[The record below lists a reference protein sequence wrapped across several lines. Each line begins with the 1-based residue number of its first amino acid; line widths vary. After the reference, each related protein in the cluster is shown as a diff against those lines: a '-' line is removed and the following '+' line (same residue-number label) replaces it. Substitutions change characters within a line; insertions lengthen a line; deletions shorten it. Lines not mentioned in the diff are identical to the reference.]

1 MAAAPDEGLN
11 RPGHRSKPK
20 NTELQAVKSKAKSN
34 RVHDSIYVMLQQNPD
49 PESGIQQAVTL
60 LTKSNEDLFRITKK
74 IDEKQNEERVAYNKL
89 YSLEYEE
96 RGFRSKSSIVGKR
109 MAALKRELDK
119 LTFANNAYKDRS
131 ISTQD
136 KLNLHNLHFHMHHG
150 TYNMAKEK
158 KLLEEVNACKKKS
171 NDDFENILFLL
182 EQIRRLKMDIGRNYF
197 IPRPAI
203 MVDEKQVLQEINEL
217 KWKRDKAFADA
228 PVKGKIWNSL
238 PPKNVIKKQIKEM
251 ELVLD
256 DEYRKKHME
265 LKGEIQ
271 AVNRQINGVKR
282 QINGVNK
289 NIASLNRQLLEVRRK
304 KGTAYK
310 EVLRLIKIQNQHE
323 PIELGG

>member
-20 NTELQAVKSKAKSN
+20 SKELQAVKSKAKSN

-60 LTKSNEDLFRITKK
+60 LAKSNEDLFRITKT

-119 LTFANNAYKDRS
+119 LTNPNNAYKDRS

-171 NDDFENILFLL
+171 NNDVDSENIQFLL

-217 KWKRDKAFADA
+217 KWERHKAFANA
-228 PVKGKIWNSL
+228 PVKVKIWKSL
-238 PPKNVIKKQIKEM
+238 PPKNVIKQQIKEM

-256 DEYRKKHME
+256 DEYRKEHVE

-271 AVNRQINGVKR
+271 AVKR
-282 QINGVNK
+282 QINDLKK
-289 NIASLNRQLLEVRRK
+289 NIASLNRQLLDVRRK
-304 KGTAYK
+304 KGTSVVNEFFVIA
-310 EVLRLIKIQNQHE
+310 
-323 PIELGG
+323 